1 MFIQGMMGL
10 GDNVYQR
17 AFISAIKFPV
27 YIETPW
33 PELYQGTLAQP
44 VLPLTHLRTQVKN
57 IKRQFQWHEPAGE
70 QTITKVRY
78 RMGNIL
84 DEMFKCLQLPRVAL
98 NLPSYGGSPIP
109 QRYILVRPVT
119 VRAEWRLTAE
129 SRNPDPQYVY
139 QASVALKKAGYTIV
153 SIADL
158 EDGKEWALDPLPYAD
173 ITLHKGE
180 LTVTELMR
188 YAEHASG
195 IVGGIGWIV
204 PVCQAYRTPAF
215 IICGGNGG
223 YNCPENISDSK
234 IRLEEHNIRFAVPDN
249 FCRCTE
255 KQHPCD
261 KRIIRYEQ
269 LLNDWIA
276 ALGQQ

>member
-1 MFIQGMMGL
+1 MMHIYGMMGL

-33 PELYQGTLAQP
+33 PEIYQGTLAMP
-44 VLPLTHLRTQVKN
+44 VLPCTHLRTQMKN
-57 IKRQFQWHEPAGE
+57 IKRQTAWYTPVGVDN
-70 QTITKVRY
+70 TVSVRY
-78 RMGNIL
+78 RFGNIL
-84 DEMFKCLQLPRVAL
+84 DEMFKCLQIPRVAL
-98 NLPSYGGSPIP
+98 NLPSYGGRPIP

-119 VRAEWRLTAE
+119 IRSEWRLTAE
-129 SRNPDPQYVY
+129 SRNPDPEYIRL
-139 QASVALKKAGYTIV
+139 ASVELKKAGFTIV
-153 SIADL
+153 SVADL
-158 EDGKEWALDPLPYAD
+158 DGDKEWALDPLPYAD

-180 LTVTELMR
+180 LSVTELMR
-188 YAEHASG
+188 YAEHADG

-215 IICGGNGG
+215 IVCGGNGG
-223 YNCPENISDSK
+223 YNCPENISDSR
-234 IRLEEHNIRFAVPDN
+234 IDLAAHNIRYAVPDN

-261 KRIIRYEQ
+261 KRISNYEQ
-269 LLNDWIA
+269 QLRDWIT
-276 ALGQQ
+276 ALG

>member
-1 MFIQGMMGL
+1 MMHIYGMMGL

-33 PELYQGTLAQP
+33 PEIYQGTLAMP
-44 VLPLTHLRTQVKN
+44 VLPCTNLRTQMKN
-57 IKRQFQWHEPAGE
+57 IKRQTAWYTPVGVDN
-70 QTITKVRY
+70 TVSVRY
-78 RMGNIL
+78 RFGNIL
-84 DEMFKCLQLPRVAL
+84 DEMFKCLQIPRVAL
-98 NLPSYGGSPIP
+98 NLPSYGGRPIP

-119 VRAEWRLTAE
+119 IRSEWRLTAE
-129 SRNPDPQYVY
+129 SRNPDPEYIRL
-139 QASVALKKAGYTIV
+139 ASVELKKAGFTIV
-153 SIADL
+153 SVADL
-158 EDGKEWALDPLPYAD
+158 EDDKEWALDPLPYAD

-180 LTVTELMR
+180 LSVTELMR

-195 IVGGIGWIV
+195 ILGGIGWIV

-215 IICGGNGG
+215 IVCGGNGG
-223 YNCPENISDSK
+223 YNCPENISDSR
-234 IRLEEHNIRFAVPDN
+234 IDLAAHNIRYAVPDN

-261 KRIIRYEQ
+261 KRISNYEQ
-269 LLNDWIA
+269 QLRDWIT
-276 ALGQQ
+276 ALG

>member
-1 MFIQGMMGL
+1 MMHIYGMMGL

-33 PELYQGTLAQP
+33 PEIYQGTLAMP
-44 VLPLTHLRTQVKN
+44 VLPCTHLRTQMKN
-57 IKRQFQWHEPAGE
+57 IKRQTAWYTPVGVENAVS
-70 QTITKVRY
+70 VRY
-78 RMGNIL
+78 RFGNIL

-98 NLPSYGGSPIP
+98 NLPSYGGRPIP

-119 VRAEWRLTAE
+119 IRSEWRLTAE
-129 SRNPDPQYVY
+129 SRNPDPEYIRL
-139 QASVALKKAGYTIV
+139 ASVELKKAGFTIV
-153 SIADL
+153 SVADL
-158 EDGKEWALDPLPYAD
+158 DGDKEWALDPLPYAD

-180 LTVTELMR
+180 LSVTELMR
-188 YAEHASG
+188 YAEHADG

-215 IICGGNGG
+215 IVCGGNGG
-223 YNCPENISDSK
+223 YNCPENISDSR
-234 IRLEEHNIRFAVPDN
+234 IDLAAHNIRYAVPDN

-261 KRIIRYEQ
+261 KRISNYEQ
-269 LLNDWIA
+269 RLRDWIT
-276 ALGQQ
+276 ALG

>member
-1 MFIQGMMGL
+1 MMHIYGMMGL

-33 PELYQGTLAQP
+33 PEIYQGTLAMP
-44 VLPLTHLRTQVKN
+44 VLPCTHLRTQMKN
-57 IKRQFQWHEPAGE
+57 IKRQTAWYTPVGVDN
-70 QTITKVRY
+70 TVSVRY
-78 RMGNIL
+78 RFGNIL
-84 DEMFKCLQLPRVAL
+84 DEMFKCLQIPRVAL
-98 NLPSYGGSPIP
+98 NLPSYGGRPIP

-119 VRAEWRLTAE
+119 IRSEWRLTAE
-129 SRNPDPQYVY
+129 SRNPDPEYIRL
-139 QASVALKKAGYTIV
+139 ASAELKKAGFTIV
-153 SIADL
+153 SVADL
-158 EDGKEWALDPLPYAD
+158 DGDKEWALDPLPYAD

-180 LTVTELMR
+180 LSVTELMR

-215 IICGGNGG
+215 IVCGGNGG
-223 YNCPENISDSK
+223 YNCPENISDSR
-234 IRLEEHNIRFAVPDN
+234 IDLAAHNIRYAVPDN

-261 KRIIRYEQ
+261 KRISNYEQ
-269 LLNDWIA
+269 RLRDWIT
-276 ALGQQ
+276 ALG